1 MFREAFMKGYIRGR
15 HERSR
20 SMKIVRT
27 VILAILLA
35 IVGGWM
41 GSIVANA
48 AEYGRVTSVQ
58 HNYAYVTEYRP
69 RQECR
74 KAPDPGN
81 VLLGIILGGVSGKV
95 ITGEDG
101 GAAVGA
107 LAGGLIASDKKGLV
121 CRTVHDEVLTK
132 VIDSYDVTYMWNGY
146 YGNSRTSMPYRIGDE
161 VLVNVSINL
170 NR

>member
-107 LAGGLIASDKKGLV
+107 LA
-121 CRTVHDEVLTK
+121 DEVLTK
-132 VIDSYDVTYMWNGY
+132 VIDSYDIGYTWNGY

>member
-1 MFREAFMKGYIRGR
+1 
-15 HERSR
+15 
-20 SMKIVRT
+20 
-27 VILAILLA
+27 
-35 IVGGWM
+35 M

-107 LAGGLIASDKKGLV
+107 LAGGLIASD
-121 CRTVHDEVLTK
+121 
-132 VIDSYDVTYMWNGY
+132 NGY

>member
-1 MFREAFMKGYIRGR
+1 MRKDM
-15 HERSR
+15 
-20 SMKIVRT
+20 RT
-27 VILAILLA
+27 INTI
-35 IVGGWM
+35 IVGTVLAFGA
-41 GSIVANA
+41 GAIGHYANA

-58 HNYAYVTEYRP
+58 QNYAYVTEYKP

-107 LAGGLIASDKKGLV
+107 IAGGLIASDKKGLV

-132 VIDSYDVTYMWNGY
+132 VIDSYDIGYTWNGY
-146 YGNSRTSMPYRIGDE
+146 YNVSRTSMSYKVGDE

>member
-48 AEYGRVTSVQ
+48 AEYGRVTSVT
-58 HNYAYVTEYRP
+58 HNYVYVTEYRP

-132 VIDSYDVTYMWNGY
+132 VIDSYDVTYTWNGY